1 MSKKPRFRE
10 PFDKEHDKRAQA
22 RFKYASHRLYH
33 IHRSLSSQLSWKK
46 SLFLTCQILGLL
58 VNTLAAD
65 EKYPLF
71 NRDNL
76 KIAIQLQLSQKQK
89 TFPQFFA
96 AFCKSGRNIE
106 RLEKKDEPYRFF
118 ISEITDS
125 ENVVT

>member
-10 PFDKEHDKRAQA
+10 PFDKQHDKRAKA
-22 RFKYASHRLYH
+22 RFKSASHRLYH

-65 EKYPLF
+65 EKYPNL

-76 KIAIQLQLSQKQK
+76 KIAIQMQLSRKEKIFSPFSAALLLSSSNFERFQKKMTLIAFLLSKLWTPK
-89 TFPQFFA
+89 T
-96 AFCKSGRNIE
+96 
-106 RLEKKDEPYRFF
+106 
-118 ISEITDS
+118 
-125 ENVVT
+125 

>member
-10 PFDKEHDKRAQA
+10 PFDKQHDKRAKA
-22 RFKYASHRLYH
+22 RFKSASHRLYH

-65 EKYPLF
+65 EKYPVF

-76 KIAIQLQLSQKQK
+76 KIAIQLQLSRKQK
-89 TFPQFFA
+89 TFS
-96 AFCKSGRNIE
+96 AFYTASLN
-106 RLEKKDEPYRFF
+106 
-118 ISEITDS
+118 SS
-125 ENVVT
+125 